1 VDRSREDP
9 PNGQAWLDQL
19 APLHASV
26 LRLASQGS
34 DSEAIAAC
42 LGVPVESVPGLV
54 EMAAAKLARIAR
66 ERGAS

>member
-9 PNGQAWLDQL
+9 PNAGAWLDQL
-19 APLHASV
+19 APLHANV